1 MVPTGTLLI
10 AHAAESSFPSDHAT
24 IMISVSLMLL
34 TFKDF
39 RHSGAVFFI
48 LAFTS
53 GLARVYFGLHFPM
66 DMDGSLLV
74 ALVSIS
80 ILLALKNYL
89 IPINRI
95 FIAYFENI
103 EKKLTK
109 GNLKTS

>member
-1 MVPTGTLLI
+1 
-10 AHAAESSFPSDHAT
+10 
-24 IMISVSLMLL
+24 MISVSLMLL